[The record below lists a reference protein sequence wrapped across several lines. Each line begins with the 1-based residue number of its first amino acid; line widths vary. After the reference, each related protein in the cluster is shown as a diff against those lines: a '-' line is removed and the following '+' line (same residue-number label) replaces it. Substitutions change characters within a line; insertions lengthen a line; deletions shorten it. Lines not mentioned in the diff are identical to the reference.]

1 MSITIYNV
9 MGKVVKELTDDFYD
23 SGFHT
28 ISWNGTDKTGRNVSA
43 GMYFYKVSS
52 GDFIEIKK
60 MILLK

>member
-1 MSITIYNV
+1 

-28 ISWNGTDKTGRNVSA
+28 ISWNGTDKIGRNVGA